1 MSRLLAVVSA
11 MICALAV
18 SSVSAVELLNTDQ
31 AIKRMFLTS
40 DNVSNEV
47 KKLSQDQLDKVKSL
61 CGGKLY
67 AVNKPSGVDESQY
80 TFYFGSKAGAK
91 QGVAVIENEMDEWG
105 PLEFIIVLDP
115 ASGKIINAA
124 MMQYVDARSR
134 DLANRAFLK
143 EFFGKGAGDP
153 MILGKDI
160 DGVTGATVS
169 SSVFC
174 HLAKK
179 VAALYKVVYLK

>member
-1 MSRLLAVVSA
+1 MGKSFILFSVAVCCLAASA
-11 MICALAV
+11 
-18 SSVSAVELLNTDQ
+18 SAVEVLNKEQ
-31 AIKRMFLTS
+31 AVKRMFLTS
-40 DNVSNEV
+40 DNVAEEA
-47 KKLSQDQLDKVKSL
+47 KTLSGAQLDQVKAL

-67 AVNKPSGVDESQY
+67 AIKKPDGVNEAQY
-80 TFYFGSKAGAK
+80 TFIFGSKGGVK
-91 QGVAVIENEMDEWG
+91 QGVAVIEEEADEWG
-105 PLEFIIVLDP
+105 PLQFIVVLDP

-143 EFFGKGAGDP
+143 GFFGKGATDP
-153 MILGKDI
+153 MTIGKDV

-169 SSVFC
+169 STVFC